1 MSSVFSC
8 RPSSALGLIRF
19 LCRPSSAH
27 GLIFPCRPSSAHGRD
42 FVVENIIDSRARA
55 AAASAARLQRDLRQQ
70 EEEERWRS
78 KPSYGK
84 VPRYLQDV
92 KVHLARQHA
101 DEQVRCCT
109 LQVCKD
115 TGGA

>member
-1 MSSVFSC
+1 MRCHPWQRSLLAASPSVLSIAP
-8 RPSSALGLIRF
+8 R
-19 LCRPSSAH
+19 
-27 GLIFPCRPSSAHGRD
+27 RPSSAHGRD

-78 KPSYGK
+78 KPTYGK

-92 KVHLARQHA
+92 KVQLARRHA
-101 DEQVRCCT
+101 DEQVRCRALRERGICGLT
-109 LQVCKD
+109 YSM
-115 TGGA
+115 

>member
-1 MSSVFSC
+1 MV
-8 RPSSALGLIRF
+8 
-19 LCRPSSAH
+19 
-27 GLIFPCRPSSAHGRD
+27 PCRPSSAHGRD

-78 KPSYGK
+78 KPTYGK

-92 KVHLARQHA
+92 KVHLARRHA
-101 DEQVRCCT
+101 DEQVRCRAPW
-109 LQVCKD
+109 VCKD
-115 TGGA
+115 MVVGQYLHA